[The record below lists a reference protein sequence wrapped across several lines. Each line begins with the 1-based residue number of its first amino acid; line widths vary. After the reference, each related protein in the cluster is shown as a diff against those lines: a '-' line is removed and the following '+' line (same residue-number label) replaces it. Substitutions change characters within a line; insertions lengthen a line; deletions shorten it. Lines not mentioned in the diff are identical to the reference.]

1 MEVDFT
7 DQIIELKKQ
16 EPCLHCGCNPC
27 ICGSRGWKARA
38 DEKAGYPPNCN
49 EGYEAK
55 NGSCIMIKG
64 YWDKKKKTTAE
75 KNYPGKN
82 ADRRKDGV
90 PKKKMKKRACKK
102 GEFRDKSGKLK
113 KTNKGHDAVNDHG
126 GDMEPIYPLPNKPNR
141 EFGENPRNVNT
152 NPHFN
157 KDIDEYNKDAEK
169 AEVDQ
174 PKSRKFG
181 ENPRNINE
189 YYKNLYKKAKGLD

>member
-7 DQIIELKKQ
+7 DQIIELKK
-16 EPCLHCGCNPC
+16 EAPCVHCGCNPC

-64 YWDKKKKTTAE
+64 YWDEKKKTTAE

-102 GEFRDKSGKLK
+102 GEYRDKSGKLK
-113 KTNKGHDAVNDHG
+113 KTKGEHEAVD
-126 GDMEPIYPLPNKPNR
+126 LPQSETK
-141 EFGENPRNVNT
+141 EL
-152 NPHFN
+152 
-157 KDIDEYNKDAEK
+157 
-169 AEVDQ
+169 
-174 PKSRKFG
+174 
-181 ENPRNINE
+181 ENPRNIHEYDKKGEVEDVSHPKTEGLKNPRNMHE
-189 YYKNLYKKAKGLD
+189 YYKNLYKKVKGTD